1 VADLKPRIDKLV
13 GSLSRARR
21 PAGQA
26 QAQLPASPPLLRAGD
41 PGFAEEVARLVAM
54 HLDQYAREGA
64 QLEIRVPWQAE
75 TLWLVPEGRDT
86 EALDRE
92 GVDRGRVWTAR
103 ELMEVMALP
112 DLAAD
117 TVRTIAI
124 AKMTFGG
131 NIVKIKRR

>member
-1 VADLKPRIDKLV
+1 MASTTSELDAAHRPDKGPLPGEGQLLKV
-13 GSLSRARR
+13 
-21 PAGQA
+21 
-26 QAQLPASPPLLRAGD
+26 
-41 PGFAEEVARLVAM
+41 
-54 HLDQYAREGA
+54 
-64 QLEIRVPWQAE
+64 RVPWHNE

-92 GVDRGRVWTAR
+92 GVERGRVWTAR

-112 DLAAD
+112 DLASD

-131 NIVKIKRR
+131 DIP